1 MGRMEALSGL
11 FDAAVCLGEVL
22 SRTEDKDTELS
33 SLSTTVRSI
42 SASIGTW
49 VLSLPEGER
58 RDLYDSNPVWSKL
71 IEQMKRC
78 EVVLEKRCAIQ
89 DGSASTEETRGVWG
103 RLRSMRRSSTTA
115 LQEGF
120 EAISGKYG
128 SLARI
133 LRLPED
139 ELEVIREASRQLE
152 KLVPLLNLEMQVQSV
167 CRGRK
172 RSHSDAA
179 LSPSRKFIDNTP
191 HSRLSSASTQC
202 SSTCSTVGR
211 THRETAVTEED
222 VLVTLALVS
231 EFRPAQVAGLPEL
244 VSSELRTGGSVST
257 TSIGSNGDN
266 RNRRIFGRQ
275 EVRDKLPRNLMFPG
289 MNGVSAPMNRF
300 VSRDLFAIEVLPPDE
315 VDQMLPSQDELDLSD
330 AEVERR
336 CGRAHA
342 LAGRVVESAGR
353 RFGPDRHRFTCQTIW
368 TEQVVLACESGRG
381 SRQRARLHRRVVGVP
396 ARHWQARPTEGSR
409 GFQGSLYLGD
419 RSEANVEACGVVR
432 VCARIAI

>member
-1 MGRMEALSGL
+1 MEALSGL

-211 THRETAVTEED
+211 THRETAVPEED

-300 VSRDLFAIEVLPPDE
+300 VSRDLFAIEVLPPGE
-315 VDQMLPSQDELDLSD
+315 VDQMLPSQDELDLATLKMLGPGPSSFAD
-330 AEVERR
+330 SSQTLKWNGAAVEPTPSQDELSK
-336 CGRAHA
+336 A
-342 LAGRVVESAGR
+342 LA
-353 RFGPDRHRFTCQTIW
+353 
-368 TEQVVLACESGRG
+368 VVLGLTATGLHVRPSGQSKWCWHANQEEVRVRERDCIAVLLESPPGTG
-381 SRQRARLHRRVVGVP
+381 KPAPQRDL
-396 ARHWQARPTEGSR
+396 EGSR
-409 GFQGSLYLGD
+409 ALCILGI
-419 RSEANVEACGVVR
+419 EVR
-432 VCARIAI
+432 PT